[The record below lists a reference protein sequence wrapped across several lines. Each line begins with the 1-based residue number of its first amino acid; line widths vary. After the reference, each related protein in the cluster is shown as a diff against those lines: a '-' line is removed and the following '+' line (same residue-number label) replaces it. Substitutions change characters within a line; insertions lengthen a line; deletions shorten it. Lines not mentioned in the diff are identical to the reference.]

1 MALPD
6 YVAPETYSKLRDLVR
21 RAFPDARAKVVDL
34 HVEAVLLHVWNK
46 ADDATCQQI
55 LGAPKP
61 DPTVIDAFN
70 ASVMTTCEP
79 DGHAYYLGHATHS
92 RVVEPGK
99 HSFTAHLPL
108 VRVGL
113 ADTDATAQ
121 VISTS
126 IGDVDPKDHLFQSVE
141 QVAFKLQSDLP
152 QIPKR
157 VDVITPQR
165 SHGARFGAIAI
176 YLGYYEKDA
185 ATPSFFILE
194 AGTATGDSMVYFL
207 SPDMSPIPPS
217 RKWFVPTPFTN
228 EQGFYAGE
236 LLMNGN
242 DPDELHVHSMNSN
255 KGVEVEVVVK
265 YESTLPKYIYPA
277 LLTAEAAARVGL
289 IAIAKGD
296 LVYEEILAPLGRL
309 LEWIELPH

>member
-1 MALPD
+1 MAHSD
-6 YVAPETYSKLRDLVR
+6 YVAPETYSKLHDLMS
-21 RAFPDARAKVVDL
+21 RAFPDARSKVVDL
-34 HVEAVLLHVWNK
+34 HVQAVLLHVWNK

-70 ASVMTTCEP
+70 AAIMTTCEP
-79 DGHAYYLGHATHS
+79 DGHVYYLAHATHS

-113 ADTDATAQ
+113 AATDAEAKIIT
-121 VISTS
+121 TS

-141 QVAFKLQSDLP
+141 QVAFKLQTDLP
-152 QIPKR
+152 QVPKR
-157 VDVITPQR
+157 VEVITPAR
-165 SHGARFGAIAI
+165 SLGARFGAIAI
-176 YLGYYEKDA
+176 YLGYYEDA
-185 ATPSFFILE
+185 TSPSFYILE

-207 SPDMSPIPPS
+207 SPDMGPILPT
-217 RKWFVPTPFTN
+217 RKWFIPTPFTN
-228 EQGFYAGE
+228 EQAFYAGE
-236 LLMNGN
+236 LLMNG
-242 DPDELHVHSMNSN
+242 DEPDELHVHSMNSDKN
-255 KGVEVEVVVK
+255 VEVEVVVK

-277 LLTAEAAARVGL
+277 ILTAEAASRVGL